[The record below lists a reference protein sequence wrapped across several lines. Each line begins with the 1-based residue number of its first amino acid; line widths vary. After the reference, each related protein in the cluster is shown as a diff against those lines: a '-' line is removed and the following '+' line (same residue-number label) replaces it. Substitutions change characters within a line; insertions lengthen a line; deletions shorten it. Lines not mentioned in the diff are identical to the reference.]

1 MAAINRDFFAGIV
14 LIRLRNTLAKMR
26 KSPGSMALTRIK
38 PMNSHCLGHFFWR
51 ALRGCAGDAA

>member
-26 KSPGSMALTRIK
+26 KSPGNKALARIK
-38 PMNSHCLGHFFWR
+38 PMNSHRLEHFFWR